1 MNRASV
7 IRNVRDAMHPHQME
21 RDGDRGF
28 EPTVDEHLRL
38 GRFIAA
44 LDQAGEAELRQI
56 AKMMAQQVL
65 MTYPAAMRWLAREA
79 ARNLGGGPWKSEASD
94 QLLAAL
100 QAPIEGAE

>member
-1 MNRASV
+1 
-7 IRNVRDAMHPHQME
+7 MHPHQQE
-21 RDGDRGF
+21 RDGDRGI

-38 GRFIAA
+38 GRFVAA
-44 LDQAGEAELRQI
+44 LDQASEDELRQI
-56 AKMMAQQVL
+56 AKQMAMQVL

-100 QAPIEGAE
+100 EAPIGGAE